1 MKKILCII
9 LSAVILLFF
18 AACQNND
25 NSSKSNAVDLEYYAG
40 LGQLPEC
47 NYKLGDSIE
56 TVKSELS
63 AANDQAA
70 QNDEDYVYSVTDGE
84 KTVRIDNGSFV
95 YYYEKGRESDGISY
109 IISLDTAYGF
119 ESGTSI
125 LEIKEALPEL
135 EPTEEDANSDNVFF
149 IYGVSNGTVLKYNF
163 KNRVVMFVFA
173 DNMLCATALYD
184 TNSWTDK

>member
-1 MKKILCII
+1 MKKILSII
-9 LSAVILLFF
+9 LSAVMLLSF
-18 AACQNND
+18 AACKNND
-25 NSSKSNAVDLEYYAG
+25 NSSKSNTVDLEYYAG

-56 TVKSELS
+56 TLKSELS

-70 QNDEDYVYSVTDGE
+70 ESGEDYVYSVTEGE

-95 YYYEKGRESDGISY
+95 YYYAKSKERDGISY

-119 ESGTSI
+119 ESGTSV

-135 EPTEEDANSDNVFF
+135 EPAEEDANSDNVFF
-149 IYGVSNGTVLKYNF
+149 IYGLSNGTVFKYTF
-163 KNRVVMFVFA
+163 ENRVVMFVFS
-173 DNMLCATALYD
+173 DNMLCATAIYD
-184 TNSWTDK
+184 TDNWTL

>member
-1 MKKILCII
+1 MKKFFSIV
-9 LSAVILLFF
+9 LSAVMLLSF
-18 AACQNND
+18 AACKNND
-25 NSSKSNAVDLEYYAG
+25 NSSKSNTVDLEYYAG

-56 TVKSELS
+56 TLKSELS
-63 AANDQAA
+63 AANDQAGE
-70 QNDEDYVYSVTDGE
+70 NGEDYVYSVTEGE
-84 KTVRIDNGSFV
+84 KTLRIDNGSFV
-95 YYYEKGRESDGISY
+95 YYYDKEKESNGISY

-135 EPTEEDANSDNVFF
+135 EPTEEEANSDNVFF

-163 KNRVVMFVFA
+163 ENRVVMFVFA

-184 TNSWTDK
+184 TDNWNE